1 MTDRINKGEV
11 SVAWCPTGDMTG
23 DFMTKPLQGAL
34 FCRFRDHIVGV
45 VPMQDLGPGKVKE
58 PKVTKKM
65 KLSKKNN
72 VKKKKSQGKATD
84 KLVVHK
90 KQ

>member
-1 MTDRINKGEV
+1 M
-11 SVAWCPTGDMTG
+11 AWCPTGDMTG

-34 FCRFRDHIVGV
+34 FRRFRDHIVGV
-45 VPMQDLGPGKVKE
+45 VPMQDLGPDKVKG
-58 PKVTKKM
+58 PKVIKNKKLI
-65 KLSKKNN
+65 KTIN

-84 KLVVHK
+84 KLVVHE